1 MRAMGAGSRA
11 EALATSLSHAS
22 RILPIVTTAH
32 LPSAACDAYWPEVY
46 WNQPIVDE
54 PRPNPYGDTPSPKT
68 FTHVSPLDPQ
78 LFSTMHEHAEELL
91 LSQERS
97 GQYSPL
103 EVATWLE
110 DLASAVSQQHSI
122 AGPPLAP
129 ADRRVIVDT
138 RIQAGLG
145 RFFAAK
151 FRAGVLYA
159 IHEKTSDRGALEAAI
174 AHYRRARQ
182 AWAELVEDARV
193 YAADLSASD
202 RISERGQWS
211 DRLAAIDDDIAVMT
225 QRVGTARS
233 DTSDPRVRAAV
244 TAGQARHGDRPSL
257 PITHVPPTGF
267 TPGAALSVELMIPDR
282 ASTRSVRCFYRHV
295 NQAERFQSVVMARD
309 GERFRASVPGWYTDS
324 PYPLQ
329 YYFAV
334 IDAAT
339 LYPGLGSTRM
349 ALPYFVVH
357 RLANG

>member
-11 EALATSLSHAS
+11 AALATSLSHAS

-151 FRAGVLYA
+151 FRAGLVRVSTRKRA
-159 IHEKTSDRGALEAAI
+159 IVGRSKRPSRTTDGRVRRGRSWSRTRACTLRTSPPATGFPNGDNGAI
-174 AHYRRARQ
+174 ALRR
-182 AWAELVEDARV
+182 
-193 YAADLSASD
+193 S
-202 RISERGQWS
+202 
-211 DRLAAIDDDIAVMT
+211 T
-225 QRVGTARS
+225 T
-233 DTSDPRVRAAV
+233 TSR
-244 TAGQARHGDRPSL
+244 
-257 PITHVPPTGF
+257 
-267 TPGAALSVELMIPDR
+267 
-282 ASTRSVRCFYRHV
+282 
-295 NQAERFQSVVMARD
+295 
-309 GERFRASVPGWYTDS
+309 
-324 PYPLQ
+324 
-329 YYFAV
+329 
-334 IDAAT
+334 
-339 LYPGLGSTRM
+339 
-349 ALPYFVVH
+349 
-357 RLANG
+357 